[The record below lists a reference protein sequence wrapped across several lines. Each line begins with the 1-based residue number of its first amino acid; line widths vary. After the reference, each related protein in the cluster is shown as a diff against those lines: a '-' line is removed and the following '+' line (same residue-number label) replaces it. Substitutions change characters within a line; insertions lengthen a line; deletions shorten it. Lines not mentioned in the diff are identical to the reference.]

1 MCQKWPKKP
10 EKATGIQYSPEKMT
24 KSSKLNM
31 RGPYLLKYAEKMQT
45 LHPYKVFLAAESIFE
60 VKFHLSPQ

>member
-45 LHPYKVFLAAESIFE
+45 LHPY
-60 VKFHLSPQ
+60 